1 MAVTKLTARSVEN
14 ADAPDKGRI
23 EIWDTLVRGLGLRIT
38 DKGAKSWV
46 VMYRVDGRLRRYTLG
61 AYPTMNLSAAREQGR
76 EALIAVGKGR
86 DPADEKIKAR
96 RAPRNAPDTVDR
108 IVDQFI
114 ARYAKPKNRSWQET
128 ERIFRRYV
136 IPAWGKLPIT
146 EITRRDIIALLDP
159 IVERAPYMANRV
171 HASVR
176 RLFNWCLERDL
187 ITISPAANVKP
198 PGVETSRDRIL
209 TDDEVRTLWAT
220 WNEVGYPFGAVFKL
234 LLVTG
239 QRREEVAQMRWEEVD
254 LDKALWTLPREQTK
268 SDRLHEVPLSPLA
281 LDILDAVPRTS
292 DYVFTTTGTTPISG
306 FSKAKIR
313 SDKLSGVT
321 GWRIHDLRRTFA
333 SGMARIGV
341 PPHVVEKVLNHA
353 NGQISGVAAIY
364 NRHGYTD
371 EKRGALDAWARNI
384 GNLVGS
390 GAVQGLRDRSV
401 VQ

>member
-14 ADAPDKGRI
+14 AEAPSKGRI
-23 EIWDTLVRGLGLRIT
+23 ELWDTLVRGLGLRIT

-61 AYPTMNLSAAREQGR
+61 SYPKMGLSVARDQGR
-76 EALIAVGKGR
+76 EALNAVSRGR

-96 RAPRNAPDTVDR
+96 RAPRNGPDTVDR
-108 IVDQFI
+108 IVDQFVE
-114 ARYAKPKNRSWQET
+114 RYAKPKNRSWQET
-128 ERIFRRYV
+128 ERILQRYV
-136 IPAWGKLPIT
+136 VPAWGKLPVT
-146 EITRRDIIALLDP
+146 EITRRDVIALLDP

-171 HASVR
+171 HACIR

-187 ITISPAANVKP
+187 ITASPVTNVKP

-209 TDDEVRTLWAT
+209 TNDEVRTLWAT
-220 WNEVGYPFGAVFKL
+220 WGKMGWPFGPAFKL

-239 QRREEVAQMRWEEVD
+239 QRREEVARMRWEDID
-254 LDKALWTLPREQTK
+254 LENALWTLPREQTK
-268 SDRLHEVPLSPLA
+268 SDRLHEVPLAQLA
-281 LDILDAVPRTS
+281 IEILDAVPRTS

-313 SDKLSGVT
+313 SDNLSGVT

-341 PPHVVEKVLNHA
+341 APHVVEKVLNHA
-353 NGQISGVAAIY
+353 SGQISGVAAIY
-364 NRHGYTD
+364 NRHGYSD
-371 EKRGALDAWARNI
+371 EKRGALEAWSKNVQTLIGRTARLKI
-384 GNLVGS
+384 
-390 GAVQGLRDRSV
+390 SV
-401 VQ
+401 AP